1 MDIEKLI
8 TLADEISCELN
19 RINNTIEPEEYEPWF
34 KENLEQAYECLTE
47 VKDLIS

>member
-19 RINNTIEPEEYEPWF
+19 RIKNIIEPEEYVPWF
-34 KENLEQAYECLTE
+34 EENLEQAYDYLTE